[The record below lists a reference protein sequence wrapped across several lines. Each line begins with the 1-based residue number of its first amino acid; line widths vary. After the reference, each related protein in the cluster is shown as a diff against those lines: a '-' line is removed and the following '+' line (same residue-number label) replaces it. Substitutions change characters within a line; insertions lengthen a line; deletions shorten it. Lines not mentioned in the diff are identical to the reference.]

1 MNHGCDMREEIM
13 ERVVISELGQTF
25 LLQALETAKGL
36 LVIRFDEGREPL
48 IRILEIS
55 LSE

>member
-1 MNHGCDMREEIM
+1 MREEIM